1 MDLPL
6 LNIAQLFWR
15 DVKVSPILIVGL
27 SPPPT
32 LWAFLRRLRWNKVK
46 NCYTS
51 EIYTCT
57 GGLIRFYIVI
67 WSVLSQ
73 FKWPLLFL
81 HHRGRGRGTRLSIR
95 SQDPNNSSD
104 TERGPCLDRSALCA
118 LQIASLTAVAL
129 VVLCCHEKCLITSYV
144 RFRPPTFFTRM
155 SSSSDYSP
163 WKSLWS
169 RTQRKEK
176 KPLRKKREQQLA
188 FPR

>member
-1 MDLPL
+1 MFFEPLNGASSSHLLVMGMMSDPQAGCIVLMVAGQPVSFLPPTPPRAPPSQVDFMTPLFWKLVDLPL

-67 WSVLSQ
+67 RSVLSQ

-81 HHRGRGRGTRLSIR
+81 QHRGRGRRTSLTIR
-95 SQDPNNSSD
+95 SQDPNNSSETD
-104 TERGPCLDRSALCA
+104 RGPCL
-118 LQIASLTAVAL
+118 
-129 VVLCCHEKCLITSYV
+129 
-144 RFRPPTFFTRM
+144 
-155 SSSSDYSP
+155 
-163 WKSLWS
+163 
-169 RTQRKEK
+169 K
-176 KPLRKKREQQLA
+176 K
-188 FPR
+188 